1 MRFATDTGGTFT
13 DLVVEDDDG
22 SISMYKASTVPSDP
36 VQGVLAALTL
46 AAEDRGLGLADL
58 LARGSTFIH
67 GTTHAIN
74 AIITGRTART
84 ALLVTAG
91 HRDILVFR
99 EGGRI
104 EPFNNSVPYPK
115 PYVPR
120 ALTFEIPERLIYNG
134 TVHEP
139 LDEAAVLEV
148 IAGLRAAAVEAVAV
162 CFLWSTINP
171 AHELRVGALLAEHLL
186 GVPVSLSHMVNPT
199 LREFRR
205 ASSTAIDAS
214 LKPLMGKYLGSL
226 EARMKEAGFAGEVM
240 VLTSAGGMMAASDVA
255 ASPIRV
261 INSGPSMAPIAGHY
275 YADLED
281 SSGNAIVAD
290 TGGTTYD
297 ISLVRNGHI
306 PMTRELWIGQPTR
319 GHLVGYPSVE
329 VKSVGAGGGSIAS
342 VDAGGLLH
350 VGPMS
355 AGAVPGPVCYGRG
368 GTLPT
373 VTDASVVLGY
383 LDPDFFLGG
392 AMKLDRAAAWL
403 AIETHVAKPLG
414 ISVED
419 AAWNIIH
426 LSTENMVQAIAD
438 ITVAQGI
445 DPASAVLIGG
455 GGAAGLNSTFIAR
468 RLGCER
474 LIIPETGAAL
484 SAAGAMM
491 SDVAGEFATSLF
503 TSTGAFQFDKVNDA
517 LYDLRAEC
525 DQFARRSGIKALK
538 TEITVIA
545 EARYEN
551 QVWDIDVP
559 LPIPRFR
566 SPEDVTAF
574 RDVFDRIHQQIFT
587 ISDPDSHVEIVG
599 LRAAVRCKVRPYA
612 TFRLTAQTGGAS
624 VTGQRMTYFPGTGWV
639 EAVIHR
645 LEAMPENR
653 DFMGPA
659 IIESPFTTIVV
670 DPAARVRRSANGS
683 IIIHPSQ
690 AE

>member
-13 DLVVEDDDG
+13 DLVVEEDDG
-22 SISMYKASTVPSDP
+22 SISMYKASTVPGDP

-46 AAEDRGLGLADL
+46 AAEDRGLSLADL
-58 LARGSTFIH
+58 LARGKTFIH

-74 AIITGRTART
+74 AIITGRTAKT
-84 ALLVTAG
+84 ALLVTEG

-104 EPFNNSVPYPK
+104 EPFNHTVPYPK
-115 PYVPR
+115 PFVPR
-120 ALTFEIPERLIYNG
+120 ALTFEIPERIIYNG
-134 TVHEP
+134 AVQTP
-139 LDEAAVLEV
+139 LNEAVVLEL
-148 IAGLRAAAVEAVAV
+148 ANRLREEKIEAVAI

-171 AHELRVGALLAEHLL
+171 AHELRVGALLQDHLP
-186 GVPVSLSHMVNPT
+186 GVPVSLSHAVNPT
-199 LREFRR
+199 MREFRR

-214 LKPLMGKYLGSL
+214 LKPLMGRYLGSL

-255 ASPIRV
+255 AAPIRV
-261 INSGPSMAPIAGHY
+261 INSGPSMAPIAGHH
-275 YADLED
+275 YAALEG
-281 SSGNAIVAD
+281 SHENAIVAD

-297 ISLVRNGHI
+297 ISLVRGGHI

-319 GHLVGYPSVE
+319 GNLVGYPSVE

-355 AGAVPGPVCYGRG
+355 AGAQPGPVCYGRG

-392 AMKLDRAAAWL
+392 AMKLDREAAAR
-403 AIETHVAKPLG
+403 AIEIHVAQPLQV
-414 ISVED
+414 SVEE

-445 DPASAVLIGG
+445 DPAGAVLIGG

-468 RLGCER
+468 RLGCHQ
-474 LIIPETGAAL
+474 LVIPETGAAL

-491 SDVAGEFATSLF
+491 SDLTGEFAASLF
-503 TSTGAFQFDKVNDA
+503 TTTAEFNFDKVNET
-517 LYDLRAEC
+517 LYNLRADC
-525 DQFARRSGIKALK
+525 DQFVRRSGIKAIK
-538 TEITVIA
+538 IDIKVIA

-559 LPIPRFR
+559 LPITRFR
-566 SPEDVTAF
+566 SDDDVTAF
-574 RDVFDRIHQQIFT
+574 HSAFDEVHKQIFT
-587 ISDPDSHVEIVG
+587 INDPGSPVEVVG
-599 LRAAVRCKVRPYA
+599 LRATVRCKVRPHANFQLSAKADQTVKAA
-612 TFRLTAQTGGAS
+612 TRRA
-624 VTGQRMTYFPGTGWV
+624 YFQDAGWTD
-639 EAVIHR
+639 AVIHR
-645 LEAMPENR
+645 LDAMPVAQEFR
-653 DFMGPA
+653 GPA

-670 DPAARVRRSANGS
+670 DPEARAQRSANGS
-683 IIIHPSQ
+683 IIIHP
-690 AE
+690 